1 MTGMEKGEGME
12 LSKRLEEALKEAI
25 RNKDATRRDA
35 IRMAMTGVKN
45 KEKDL
50 RRAPNDAE
58 IEQIIGS
65 QIKQRKDSI
74 EQYLQGGR
82 PELAAKEEE
91 EMKILMQFLPE
102 QLSTETLERI
112 VSEAVAESG
121 ATSAKEIGKVM
132 KVLMPKVSGK
142 ADGKLVN
149 ELVRRKLGA

>member
-1 MTGMEKGEGME
+1 MTGMEKGESME

-35 IRMAMTGVKN
+35 IRMAITGVKN

-102 QLSTETLERI
+102 QLSTEALERI

>member
-1 MTGMEKGEGME
+1 ME
-12 LSKRLEEALKEAI
+12 LSKRLEEALKDAI
-25 RNKDATRRDA
+25 REKDATRRDA
-35 IRMAMTGVKN
+35 IRMAITGVKN

-50 RRAPNDAE
+50 RRAPTDAE

-91 EMKILMQFLPE
+91 EMKILMRFLPE
-102 QLSTETLERI
+102 QLSTGEIERL
-112 VSEAVAESG
+112 VSEAVEESG
-121 ATSAKEIGKVM
+121 AKSAKEIGKVM
-132 KVLMPKVSGK
+132 KLLMPKVSGK

-149 ELVRRKLGA
+149 EIVRRKLGA

>member
-1 MTGMEKGEGME
+1 MTGMGKGESME

-102 QLSTETLERI
+102 QLSTEALEQI